1 MTPSRSDP
9 EARAAA
15 DAEDRRLM
23 GRVRDGDQSAL
34 GELYERHGAGAYG
47 LARRVLGDA
56 TLAQDVVQEVFLAVW
71 RDPERYD
78 GDRGAFGTW
87 LLTVTH
93 HRAVDVVRREE
104 ALRRRQSAAELL
116 EVWESAPDSVA
127 DVVWTGVR
135 GERVRAALGD
145 LPPPQREALA
155 LAYFGGYTQ
164 REIAGLTGAPLG
176 TVKTRMLAG
185 MRRMREALVS
195 VSDTGVDEGL
205 GGPGQ
210 QRGGV
215 A

>member
-23 GRVRDGDQSAL
+23 RRVRDGDQSAL

-47 LARRVLGDA
+47 LARRVLGDE

-116 EVWESAPDSVA
+116 EVWESAPDAVA

-185 MRRMREALVS
+185 MRRMRDALAT
-195 VSDTGVDEGL
+195 VSDAGADEGL
-205 GGPGQ
+205 GPGQ